1 MSKPDFPR
9 PSVGDELLLVTS
21 REVYEGWNRT
31 FKTEAVRVVVHKM
44 ARFKVTV
51 RPVDGDGNEYQLREY
66 DVRTRRA
73 WGGSRYSGGG
83 ELHTEETWAYQVRE
97 TAADKYLRESG
108 VLARYLQGTL
118 RKAARED
125 TVGFA
130 NALRRFEGL
139 EEI

>member
-1 MSKPDFPR
+1 MPKPDFPR

-21 REVYEGWNRT
+21 RAVYEGGGRT
-31 FKTEAVRVVVHKM
+31 FRTETKTVVVHKV

-51 RPVDGDGNEYQLREY
+51 RPVDWDGLEYWLQEY
-66 DVRTRRA
+66 DLRTQGA
-73 WGGSRYSGGG
+73 WGDPRSPVESC
-83 ELHTEETWAYQVRE
+83 LHTEETWAYRVRE
-97 TAADKYLRESG
+97 TAADLYLRESG
-108 VLARYLQGTL
+108 ALVHSLRGTL
-118 RKAARED
+118 HKAARED

>member
-1 MSKPDFPR
+1 MPKPDFPR

-21 REVYEGWNRT
+21 RAVYEGGTRT
-31 FKTEAVRVVVHKM
+31 FRTEMVRVVVHKM

-51 RPVDGDGNEYQLREY
+51 RPVDWDGNEYRLREY
-66 DVRTRRA
+66 DIRTQSG
-73 WGGSRYSGGG
+73 WGGDRYSGGG
-83 ELHTEETWAYQVRE
+83 ELHTEETWTHKLRKD
-97 TAADKYLRESG
+97 AADKYLQESG
-108 VLARYLQGTL
+108 VSAWGLRGTL
-118 RKAARED
+118 RKGARED

>member
-1 MSKPDFPR
+1 MLKPDFPR
-9 PSVGDELLLVTS
+9 PSVGDELLRVTF
-21 REVYEGWNRT
+21 RAVYEGGART
-31 FKTEAVRVVVHKM
+31 FKTEAVRAVVHKM

-51 RPVDGDGNEYQLREY
+51 RPVDWDGNEYQLREY

-83 ELHTEETWAYQVRE
+83 ELHTEETLAYLVRE

-108 VLARYLQGTL
+108 VPTHSLQGTL

-125 TVGFA
+125 TVGLA